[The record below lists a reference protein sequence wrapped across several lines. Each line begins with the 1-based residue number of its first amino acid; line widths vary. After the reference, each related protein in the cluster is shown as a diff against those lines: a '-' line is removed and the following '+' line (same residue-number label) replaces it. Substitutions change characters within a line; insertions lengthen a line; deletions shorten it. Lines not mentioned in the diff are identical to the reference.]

1 MLTPSERA
9 NIDEEVEQG
18 TFELDTALDD
28 IATEQKG
35 EGVRKA
41 IYGGILL
48 ANKNGV
54 GGPDLN
60 ARIRIRSLQDS
71 TDGKLAAIEAEMA
84 TFLAGASGTLTATKR
99 VEDILWEGA
108 MYNFNA
114 GELRFT
120 VEGHDLTSYDYLE
133 FVFHCY
139 ARRVIFKCRPAS
151 LLSERG
157 VQFTAQNLTDDL
169 WQSEMPL
176 TTVEYVLHA
185 YDFTQDVGEP
195 NYDITCDITVWS
207 WNGKAASPSNQVAN
221 SSTSNSIR
229 GMYGIKYETV
239 EASKDAELTDMRVGY
254 DGTQYAS
261 AGEALRAQIS
271 ALKQMI
277 EEINNE

>member
-60 ARIRIRSLQDS
+60 ARSRIKSLQDS

-99 VEDILWEGA
+99 VEDMLWEGVL
-108 MYNFNA
+108 YNANA
-114 GELRFT
+114 GELRFN
-120 VEGHDLTSYDYLE
+120 VEGHDLNSYDYLE
-133 FVFHCY
+133 FVVHCS
-139 ARRVIFKCRPAS
+139 ARRVIFRCRPSS

-157 VQFTAQNLTDDL
+157 VQFTASNLTDDT
-169 WQSEMPL
+169 WKQEMPL
-176 TTVEYVLHA
+176 TTVEYVFHA
-185 YDFTQDVGEP
+185 IDFSADLGEP
-195 NYDITCDITVWS
+195 NYDITCEITVWS

-221 SSTSNSIR
+221 SSTTISIR
-229 GMYGIKYETV
+229 NLYGIKYETV

-254 DGTQYAS
+254 DGTVYAS